1 MNSNLLYV
9 PVLKW
14 QKGEQEAL
22 KELDIEHRKV
32 ILPMI
37 ELINYDEPETII
49 NNLKECYSYPIYL
62 DTIIADEDDRD
73 FLITIIDEGHE
84 NEIDIYPICYVD
96 DMIDLLIKLPDHT
109 NRLGIK
115 IPVPEDIEGPDYESI
130 FLLLKNFQNEYN
142 TLLDIIL
149 DLDYIEDKK
158 DANRQYR
165 DAKEILNKYLLNEDF
180 YNLIIVSATSFPESL
195 SSIPAGGKV
204 NCSRFDFLIFKKLIE
219 NFPDLKNNLVYS
231 DYGVTKYTASNID
244 FSKLRYGIL
253 PKIRYTLE
261 DSYLILKGE
270 RDRKTRK
277 LIKSYIDLSK
287 EILESDYYY
296 GENFSYGD
304 LEIKE
309 RALSLN
315 KKGPGSNT
323 NWVTISANH
332 HIAVVI
338 EQLSNLL

>member
-1 MNSNLLYV
+1 MNSDLLYV
-9 PVLKW
+9 PILKW
-14 QKGEQEAL
+14 KQGEQEAL
-22 KELDIEHRKV
+22 KQLRDEQQRM
-32 ILPMI
+32 ILPII
-37 ELINYDEPETII
+37 ELTDLEEPKTII
-49 NNLKECYSYPIYL
+49 KNLKDCYPDPVYM
-62 DTIIADEDDRD
+62 DTIIADEDDRN
-73 FLITIIDEGHE
+73 FLLTIIDEGHNNGVE
-84 NEIDIYPICYVD
+84 IYPICYVD
-96 DMIDLLIKLPDHT
+96 DLADLVIKLPKHT
-109 NRLGIK
+109 NRLAIK
-115 IPVPEDIEGPDYESI
+115 IPIPEDIEGPNYKDI
-130 FLLLKNFQNEYN
+130 FSLLKKFQDEYN
-142 TLLDIIL
+142 IILDIIL
-149 DLDYIEDKK
+149 DLNFIKDKT
-158 DANRQYR
+158 DANRQYK
-165 DAKEILNKYLLNEDF
+165 DTKDLINEYLINESF
-180 YNLIIVSATSFPESL
+180 YNLIIVSTTSFPESL

-204 NCSRFDFLIFKKLIE
+204 NCYRFDFLIFKKLIE
-219 NFPDLKNNLVYS
+219 NFSALKDNLVYS

-270 RDRKTRK
+270 RDSKTRK
-277 LIKSYIDLSK
+277 LIKDYIYLSK
-287 EILESDYYY
+287 EILESNYYY

-309 RALSLN
+309 IALSLN